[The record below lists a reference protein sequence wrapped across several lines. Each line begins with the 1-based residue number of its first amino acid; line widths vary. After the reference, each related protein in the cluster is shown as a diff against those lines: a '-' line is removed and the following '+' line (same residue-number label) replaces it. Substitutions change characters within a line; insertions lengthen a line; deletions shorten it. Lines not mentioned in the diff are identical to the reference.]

1 MRSAPQVLFSLTI
14 LKISSRTSLLTHF
27 LPERFR
33 FRESHFQYSL
43 NPDLCQRTTVSGWIR
58 IKAFRQSVQRRR
70 KTIQNNLSGAENRDW
85 GRRRAKKASR
95 CRMARRSEE
104 HTSELQ

>member
-27 LPERFR
+27 LPGRFR

-43 NPDLCQRTTVSGWIR
+43 NPDLCQRTTLSGWTR
-58 IKAFRQSVQRRR
+58 IKAFRHPGQSRH
-70 KTIQNNLSGAENRDW
+70 KTIQNNLSGAENRGC
-85 GRRRAKKASR
+85 GRVILDRFVSALA
-95 CRMARRSEE
+95 RMAKG
-104 HTSELQ
+104 LDP